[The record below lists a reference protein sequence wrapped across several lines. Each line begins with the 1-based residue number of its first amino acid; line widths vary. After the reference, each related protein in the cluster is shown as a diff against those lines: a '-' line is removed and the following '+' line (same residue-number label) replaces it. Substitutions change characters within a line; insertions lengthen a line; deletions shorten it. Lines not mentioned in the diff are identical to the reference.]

1 MSNKSFNNYKSPVRK
16 LVKFFQES
24 RDKWKARSN
33 EKQKRIDF
41 LETKVKD
48 LRNSRDNWKQKAK
61 ELEKPSFKSN
71 NAMMNNDSTI
81 HCQELSNVSSISS
94 SKSLLPVDEVVDKY
108 YGLDDI
114 EILPHAN
121 GSVSLVPS
129 GLLPW
134 ENADGHKYILLI
146 QELGIKM
153 VLEAHTSL
161 RGAMKCFE
169 LFAQYFPVQIP
180 NWVTIQN
187 WLLRFGL
194 YELQQKLPYRTDRV
208 WIIDC
213 TIKIGTKKCFLIA
226 GVTGAHLSKHG
237 FNLEHKDVQVLKME
251 IVTQLNGE
259 IVCQYLEAL
268 SQEIGI
274 PQQIVS
280 DHGSDIKKGIELFCS
295 SHRKPIYTYDIT
307 HKTALLLKNILE
319 PCSTWQDF
327 LSQCGLTKQR
337 VKQTALSFL
346 APPPTQKNKAR
357 YMNLEELINWA
368 QNTLDYQAR
377 GDFSLIEP
385 AHCIDQLVLSQL
397 QIAGYSLIAS
407 DLTELLDKVYPD
419 RATLSQALFQTL
431 GQNVTEPV
439 QNIIFEHADLGHIA
453 LLDKF
458 GWLGSFENVIPD
470 YRQLMQVIS
479 IAKSCVKKDGIDRQK
494 HQEFKQLIKTSQ
506 ITSEVAIVL
515 ALALGDFLKDEG
527 ELFANRPVIYKLQIG
542 LSTSD
547 VIESIFGKF
556 KVFVKKFTEIG
567 KLVLTIPAF
576 LGDITPQNIKQAL
589 ESTHQQDVN
598 NWIDESLCQSSL
610 SKRRKA
616 FAKTEQN

>member
-1 MSNKSFNNYKSPVRK
+1 MSNKSFNNYKSPLRK

-24 RDKWKARSN
+24 RDKWKTRSS

-48 LRNSRDNWKQKAK
+48 LRNSRDHWKQKAK
-61 ELEKPSFKSN
+61 ELEKSSFQANNTMNNGNIVRCQEPSN
-71 NAMMNNDSTI
+71 NSP
-81 HCQELSNVSSISS
+81 ISFRS
-94 SKSLLPVDEVVDKY
+94 SLLPIGEVVDKY

-114 EILPHAN
+114 EILPHA
-121 GSVSLVPS
+121 SVRVSLVPS

-146 QELGIKM
+146 QELGIKL

-187 WLLRFGL
+187 WLRSEGL
-194 YELQQKLPYRTDRV
+194 YELQQKLPHRIDRV

-213 TIKIGTKKCFLIA
+213 TIKMGTKKCFLIA
-226 GVTGAHLSKHG
+226 GVTNAHLSKHG
-237 FNLEHKDVQVLKME
+237 FNLQHKDVQVLRME
-251 IVTQLNGE
+251 IVSQLNGE
-259 IVCQYLEAL
+259 IVCQYMEEL
-268 SQEIGI
+268 SQKIGI

-280 DHGSDIKKGIELFCS
+280 DHGSDIKKGIELFCN

-319 PCSTWQDF
+319 PCSKWQSF
-327 LSQCGLTKQR
+327 LSQCTLTKQR
-337 VKQTALSFL
+337 IIQTNLSFL
-346 APPPTQKNKAR
+346 APPPIQKNKAR
-357 YMNLEELINWA
+357 YMNLQELINWA
-368 QNTLDYQAR
+368 QNMLDYQAK

-385 AHCIDQLVLSQL
+385 AYCIDQLVLSQL
-397 QIAGYSLIAS
+397 QIAGYSLIAGE
-407 DLTELLDKVYPD
+407 LTELLDKVYPNKS
-419 RATLSQALFQTL
+419 TLFQVLVQTL
-431 GQNVTEPV
+431 GQNITQPI
-439 QNIIFEHADLGHIA
+439 QNIIFEHADLGRRA
-453 LLDKF
+453 FLDKF
-458 GWLGSFENVIPD
+458 DWLNRFENVIDD
-470 YRQLMQVIS
+470 YSQLMQVIG
-479 IAKSCVKKDGIDRQK
+479 IAKSCVKKDGLNRQK

-506 ITSEVAIVL
+506 ITSEVAQEL
-515 ALALGDFLKDEG
+515 ATQLGDFIKDEG
-527 ELFANRPVIYKLQIG
+527 ESFADRPVIYKLQTG

-547 VIESIFGKF
+547 VIESLFGKF
-556 KVFVKKFTEIG
+556 KVFVKGFTEMG
-567 KLVLTIPAF
+567 KLALTIPAF

-589 ESTHQQDVN
+589 ESTCQQDVN
-598 NWIDESLCQSSL
+598 NWIDESIGQSSL

-616 FAKTEQN
+616 FAKTE